1 VSSFLMHLSRMLFAM
16 PLAGSRPATLL
27 FALLSALLGL
37 VPHAAAQS
45 IEITCRAP
53 LSDPGVAEACTGPVP
68 RTDQPQMQRINVR
81 IVQAGT
87 TTAVQGATVVFRATG
102 AEVVADTVYTD
113 ANGDAST
120 YWHRA
125 RSSDPGL
132 VTVEA
137 FGPQPKSPAALRIV
151 RILPSDAS
159 VQIGLER
166 WWAPTAWFEKNPLPG
181 PVAVHIFRIE
191 NGVERYITDDTV
203 CAAQRVAFARFGNA
217 GSVSPDTAWGA
228 VMTFD
233 TMPAV
238 TVTRDSAGVDTLR
251 ESGSRGCFVS
261 TRWTLG
267 DGPGVRN
274 LRAALLAGGPAAV
287 KRDGAVQLE
296 AAARGLPRLIAG
308 PVFARRGSYY
318 GVTPRAE
325 RTLRIERYGP
335 DSMKISYD
343 STVVTRAAAVD
354 TVQSQAVGAA
364 FFGVSIP
371 VVPTLTTISVSAG
384 VNMADPLND
393 WFAGISL
400 VRFFGGVATEGLPVD
415 IHLLGHF
422 GRPAVLRNLEEC
434 KARISCATERR
445 MMWHGLGGMISVD
458 ASSLFSDVIKKIVGG

>member
-1 VSSFLMHLSRMLFAM
+1 MQPSRTLFAM
-16 PLAGSRPATLL
+16 FPCGRR
-27 FALLSALLGL
+27 SAAVLVSLVAVLL
-37 VPHAAAQS
+37 VPTPHVAAQS

-53 LSDPGVAEACTGPVP
+53 LSGAGAAEACMGTVP
-68 RTDQPQMQRINVR
+68 RTGQPQMQRINVR
-81 IVQAGT
+81 VVQAGT
-87 TTAVQGATVVFRATG
+87 TTAVQGAAVVFRTAG

-120 YWHRA
+120 YWHRP
-125 RSSDPGL
+125 RSSDPGI

-137 FGPQPKSPAALRIV
+137 TGPQPKSPAALRIV
-151 RILPSDAS
+151 RIMPSDAS

-181 PVAVHIFRIE
+181 PVALHIFRIDNE
-191 NGVERYITDDTV
+191 VERYITDDET
-203 CAAQRVAFARFGNA
+203 CAAQRVVFARFGNS
-217 GSVSPDTAWGA
+217 GNVSPDTAWGA
-228 VMTFD
+228 VMAFD
-233 TMPAV
+233 TMPAD
-238 TVTRDSAGVDTLR
+238 TVTRGSARGDTLR

-267 DGPGVRN
+267 EGPGVRN
-274 LRAALLAGGPAAV
+274 LRAVLLAGGPAAV
-287 KRDGAVQLE
+287 KRDGVVELE

-308 PVFARRGSYY
+308 PVFARRRGYY
-318 GVTPRAE
+318 GATPRAE

-335 DSMKISYD
+335 DSMKVSYD

-364 FFGVSIP
+364 FFGVSVPAI
-371 VVPTLTTISVSAG
+371 PTLTTLSVSAG

-400 VRFFGGVATEGLPVD
+400 VRLFAGVATEGLPVD

-422 GRPAVLRNLEEC
+422 GRPSVLRDLEDC

-445 MMWHGLGGMISVD
+445 MTWHGLGGMISVD
-458 ASSLFSDVIKKIVGG
+458 ASSLFSDVIKKIIGG